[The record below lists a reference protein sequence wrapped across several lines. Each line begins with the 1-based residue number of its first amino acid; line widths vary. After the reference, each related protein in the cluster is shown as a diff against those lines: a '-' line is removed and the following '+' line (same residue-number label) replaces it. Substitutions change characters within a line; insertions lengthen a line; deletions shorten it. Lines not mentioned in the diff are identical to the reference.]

1 LAQARLKRRD
11 AATEHFEGGATTMRR
26 TLCLAVLGLAVA
38 GMPAAQ
44 GGPRTLTAAEMD
56 RVTAGL
62 ELGLAS
68 GALASGGS
76 IALTEVNGGGGGSQI
91 DLPGGGTA
99 QSGAIGGTASAVGSG
114 INNTGVATAG
124 AVNGAA
130 LVNRTFAGTIGAP
143 GGQASLGFTYV
154 SGGTFF
160 LP

>member
-1 LAQARLKRRD
+1 LAQGRPKRRD
-11 AATEHFEGGATTMRR
+11 AATEHFEEGATTMRR
-26 TLCLAVLGLAVA
+26 MLCLAVLGFAVA
-38 GMPAAQ
+38 AMPVAQ
-44 GGPRTLTAAEMD
+44 AGPRTLTAAEMD

-62 ELGLAS
+62 ALGLAG
-68 GALASGGS
+68 GAIASGGS

-99 QSGAIGGTASAVGSG
+99 ESGAIGGTASAVGSG

-130 LVNRTFAGTIGAP
+130 LVNRTIAGTIGAP